1 MAHELPPGI
10 QDVFGRVLA
19 NLRISVTDRCNL
31 RCHYCMPERE
41 YEWLP
46 KADRLT
52 FEELERLVARMA
64 PLGVRNLRI
73 TGGEPLL
80 RRELAQLIARL
91 ARIPGIEDIALTTN
105 GILLADQAEALWQA
119 GLSRLTISLDTLR
132 PDRFRKLTGQD
143 RLSATLA
150 GLEAAQSAGFAPI
163 KLNMVVCRGSN
174 DDEVES
180 LLEFALEAGHELRFI
195 EYMDVG
201 GALDWRQEQVLS
213 KGEILERIAHR
224 FGTPEPAPTP
234 PSAPAQRFQ
243 LPGGGRFGVIASTTA
258 PFCGTC
264 TRARLTAD
272 GWLYACLYA
281 TQGLDLRKHLRDG
294 ATDEQLTELLTAGWT
309 SRRDR
314 GAEERLA
321 QPAREASV
329 DREELRRDPHL
340 EMHTKGG

>member
-91 ARIPGIEDIALTTN
+91 ARIPGIEDIALTAN

-119 GLSRLTISLDTLR
+119 GLSRL
-132 PDRFRKLTGQD
+132 
-143 RLSATLA
+143 
-150 GLEAAQSAGFAPI
+150 
-163 KLNMVVCRGSN
+163 
-174 DDEVES
+174 
-180 LLEFALEAGHELRFI
+180 
-195 EYMDVG
+195 
-201 GALDWRQEQVLS
+201 
-213 KGEILERIAHR
+213 
-224 FGTPEPAPTP
+224 
-234 PSAPAQRFQ
+234 
-243 LPGGGRFGVIASTTA
+243 
-258 PFCGTC
+258 
-264 TRARLTAD
+264 
-272 GWLYACLYA
+272 
-281 TQGLDLRKHLRDG
+281 
-294 ATDEQLTELLTAGWT
+294 
-309 SRRDR
+309 
-314 GAEERLA
+314 
-321 QPAREASV
+321 
-329 DREELRRDPHL
+329 
-340 EMHTKGG
+340 